1 MAESAAVH
9 AAAIAQA
16 IKASGV
22 VVRVEPANFQRI
34 LNQQDEPI
42 VVCARGGFFRIHWRY
57 LTTYKGLAFFTM
69 SPDPL
74 PLPGRP
80 QLLAGSAKR
89 VPGSGRPR
97 LLRRPVYKV
106 FVFPAG

>member
-74 PLPGRP
+74 PLPGRAHLIDAP
-80 QLLAGSAKR
+80 SIWI
-89 VPGSGRPR
+89 PGYGAARP
-97 LLRRPVYKV
+97 LWRRWCTGVV
-106 FVFPAG
+106 L